1 MTHVTGHYVE
11 EVEERIDDHF
21 QGNPPSTLLKG
32 EQLETFILDLFANDK
47 TVIEAAE
54 IIIAIAAEGGDAA
67 SPLYS
72 GGQDHSSSF

>member
-11 EVEERIDDHF
+11 EVEERIDDYF

-32 EQLETFILDLFANDK
+32 EHLEKLILDLYANDK

-54 IIIAIAAEGGDAA
+54 LIIALTAEGEDVSKLRSRGDDEA
-67 SPLYS
+67 
-72 GGQDHSSSF
+72 GEDF